1 MMNCEEVIDTYES
14 VAQITKNM
22 LDAARQGAWDD
33 LIGLESEVTAHINHL
48 STYEAPIK
56 LTPALRSRKL
66 TVIKQILAYDKEI
79 RNLTEPW
86 MEKLSSLI
94 SSSQMEQK
102 LSVSYGNQS
111 LR

>member
-1 MMNCEEVIDTYES
+1 MMNCEEIITTYES

-33 LIGLESEVTAHINHL
+33 LISLESKVATHINHL
-48 STYEAPIK
+48 STYETPVK
-56 LTPALRSRKL
+56 LTPALRNRKL
-66 TVIKQILAYDKEI
+66 TVIKQILADDREI

-86 MEKLSSLI
+86 MEKLSGLI
-94 SSSQMEQK
+94 SSTQMEQK
-102 LSVSYGNQS
+102 LSVSYGSQS

>member
-22 LDAARQGAWDD
+22 LDAARQGSWDD
-33 LIGLESEVTAHINHL
+33 LIGLESKVAAHISHL
-48 STYEAPIK
+48 STNEVLVK

-66 TVIKQILAYDKEI
+66 TVIKQILADDKEI

-102 LSVSYGNQS
+102 LSISYGNQS